1 MHPSR
6 SGLIY
11 VAGRFVNLRALCP
24 SAGNEFDKTMR
35 ATPLDIITVTAYK
48 NLRNRLLTVKTLL
61 DSHKDLKEA
70 DRHELVDR
78 IAEISKSTDEG
89 RTTSWRAIGSLK
101 SATLDW
107 LGSRPKISPALQS
120 LYENII
126 QEPMAIPQMTDAEFL
141 VSLDTIVAEE
151 PLLKTAAAQAR
162 REAHVFLK
170 ISIDRLSAK
179 LCRLIQ
185 AAQHQ
190 ALIRQSHGTTDFAGE
205 ARQAARHEFLQEIE
219 KASQAPLSPY
229 VIGPIFDYFTMTFF
243 DFRCVVALNFV
254 QVNKGMTQGQ

>member
-1 MHPSR
+1 
-6 SGLIY
+6 
-11 VAGRFVNLRALCP
+11 
-24 SAGNEFDKTMR
+24 MR

-48 NLRNRLLTVKTLL
+48 NLRNGLLTVKALL
-61 DSHKDLKEA
+61 DGHKDLKEA

-78 IAEISKSTDEG
+78 IAEISKSTDER

-101 SATLDW
+101 SAALDW
-107 LGSRPKISPALQS
+107 LKPRSKISAALQS

-162 REAHVFLK
+162 QEAHAFFK

-190 ALIRQSHGTTDFAGE
+190 ALKRQIHGTTDFAGE
-205 ARQAARHEFLQEIE
+205 ARQAARHEFLQQIE
-219 KASQAPLSPY
+219 KASQVPLSPY
-229 VIGPIFDYFTMTFF
+229 VIGPIPDHITITFF
-243 DFRCVVALNFV
+243 DFRCVVVLNSV
-254 QVNKGMTQGQ
+254 QVTRGMTQGQ